1 MRKELALIGCGNM
14 GTAIIRGILGAGLVP
29 AAGIAVTSHS
39 PVSAARL
46 ADELGVTAITDN
58 AEAARDARI
67 VFIAVKPAL
76 VPAVAKEIAP
86 ALDADA
92 IVVSIAAGLTLA
104 RLEELLGGGRK
115 IVRVMPNLPAMV
127 GAGMSA
133 LTPNERVGAEETAE
147 VKQLLEGFG
156 KAEVVPEGQMD
167 AVVAVSGSGPAYVC
181 LFIEALADAGV
192 AEGMPRATAYAFA
205 EQTVL
210 GTVAYLQETGT
221 HPGVLKDRVSSPAGT
236 TIEAVAALEERGL
249 RSAVIEAAR
258 ICAQRNRE
266 LG

>member
-1 MRKELALIGCGNM
+1 MSKELALIGCGNM
-14 GTAIIRGILGAGLVP
+14 GTAIVRGVLGAGLVLAGGVTVSTPSP
-29 AAGIAVTSHS
+29 A
-39 PVSAARL
+39 SAARL
-46 ADELGVTAITDN
+46 ADELGCAATTDN
-58 AEAARDARI
+58 AEAAHGARI

-76 VPAVAKEIAP
+76 VPAVATEIAP
-86 ALDADA
+86 VLDAGA
-92 IVVSIAAGLTLA
+92 IVVSIAAGLTLD
-104 RLEELLGGGRK
+104 RLGELLGRDRK

-133 LTPNERVGAEETAE
+133 LTPNERVSPEEAAG
-147 VKQLLEGFG
+147 VKRLLEGFG
-156 KAEVVPEGQMD
+156 KAEIVPEGQMD

-181 LFIEALADAGV
+181 LFIEALADAAV
-192 AEGMPRATAYAFA
+192 AEGMPRPTAYAFA

-210 GTVAYLQETGT
+210 GTAAYLQETGV

-236 TIEAVAALEERGL
+236 TIAAVAALEERGL

-258 ICAQRNRE
+258 VCARRNRE